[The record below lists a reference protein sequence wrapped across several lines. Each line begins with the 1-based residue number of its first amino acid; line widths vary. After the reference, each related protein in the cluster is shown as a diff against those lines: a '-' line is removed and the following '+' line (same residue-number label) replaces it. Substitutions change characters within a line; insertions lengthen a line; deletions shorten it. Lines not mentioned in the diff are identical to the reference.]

1 MNKTNM
7 NIRHFFCKL
16 AVIFVRIYVVV
27 ALAFAVFIAIGIVIG
42 VIGIGGFL
50 IAKTLHLF

>member
-16 AVIFVRIYVVV
+16 ATIIVRIYVVA

-50 IAKTLHLF
+50 IAKALRLF